1 MKRPHALPAY
11 TAIAL
16 AVLFPVY
23 WIPTLLTGESSLM
36 EAYRADVMRLSAMD
50 LLFVLIGAM
59 EIYVYLGLRRVLEDR
74 LHGGLPA
81 TLLLLMAIVVGVF
94 HATVLFD
101 VVLNVGP
108 TLAQPLQ
115 ERLVWA
121 SAAVTIG
128 GLFVYSVLGVV
139 LSIALLVK
147 AAELPTL
154 LKVFAG
160 LLVLACLLQLT
171 VVLGLFNV
179 VLFPVILLV
188 LAVFFMRGGY
198 EVEVV

>member
-1 MKRPHALPAY
+1 
-11 TAIAL
+11 
-16 AVLFPVY
+16 
-23 WIPTLLTGESSLM
+23 
-36 EAYRADVMRLSAMD
+36 
-50 LLFVLIGAM
+50 
-59 EIYVYLGLRRVLEDR
+59 
-74 LHGGLPA
+74 
-81 TLLLLMAIVVGVF
+81 
-94 HATVLFD
+94 
-101 VVLNVGP
+101 
-108 TLAQPLQ
+108 
-115 ERLVWA
+115 
-121 SAAVTIG
+121 VTIG

-147 AAELPTL
+147 AAELPAL

-188 LAVFFMRGGY
+188 LAVFFMRGGH

>member
-1 MKRPHALPAY
+1 
-11 TAIAL
+11 
-16 AVLFPVY
+16 
-23 WIPTLLTGESSLM
+23 
-36 EAYRADVMRLSAMD
+36 
-50 LLFVLIGAM
+50 VLIGAM

-147 AAELPTL
+147 AAELPAL

-188 LAVFFMRGGY
+188 LAVFFMRGGH

>member
-1 MKRPHALPAY
+1 MKGHDALPAY
-11 TAIAL
+11 AAIAL
-16 AVLFPVY
+16 ALLFPAY
-23 WIPTLLTGESSLM
+23 WVPTLAIGELSFA

-59 EIYVYLGLRRVLEDR
+59 EIYVYLSLRRIFLQQI
-74 LHGGLPA
+74 HGSLPA

-147 AAELPTL
+147 AAELPAL

-188 LAVFFMRGGY
+188 LAVFFMRGGH

>member
-1 MKRPHALPAY
+1 
-11 TAIAL
+11 
-16 AVLFPVY
+16 
-23 WIPTLLTGESSLM
+23 
-36 EAYRADVMRLSAMD
+36 MRLSAMD

-147 AAELPTL
+147 AAELPAL